1 MDLKLKIEGVRKS
14 YGSVRALNPISVD
27 VPAGEFLT
35 LLGPSGSGKTTLLQI
50 LSGLVVPDDGAIW
63 IDEKLATHLPP
74 SQRDIG
80 MVFQNYALFPHMTV
94 AENIA
99 FPLQMRGMKSADIAP
114 KVRRILEIVQ
124 LPHMA
129 DRFPRE
135 LSGGQQQRVALARC
149 AVYEPPIILMDEPLG
164 ALDKNLRDQMQLE
177 IIHLHKAL
185 STTILYVTHD
195 QEEAMAMSD
204 RICLMKDGQ
213 IEQIGTPRDLY
224 RAPRTEFVANFFGR
238 SNVFKCTVKNRFEN
252 TVLLD
257 APIGPMIATNSSREE
272 EVRKGQDVSV
282 VVRPEDVRFLKDN
295 ESADNEIVVN
305 LRQRVMTGA
314 TTRYLAESKDNT
326 PIEILSFSSTGT
338 LTVGDECRVGWSK
351 ENVTIVR

>member
-1 MDLKLKIEGVRKS
+1 MDLKLKIEGVSKS
-14 YGSVRALNPISVD
+14 YGAVRALNPISVD

-50 LSGLVVPDDGAIW
+50 LSGLVVPDDGGIW
-63 IDEKLATHLPP
+63 IDGKLATHLPP

-99 FPLQMRGMKSADIAP
+99 FPLQMRRMKSAEIAP
-114 KVRRILEIVQ
+114 KVRRILDIVQ
-124 LPHMA
+124 LPHLA

-177 IIHLHKAL
+177 IVHLHKTL

-204 RICLMKDGQ
+204 RICLMKDGR
-213 IEQIGTPRDLY
+213 IEQLGTPRDLY
-224 RAPRTEFVANFFGR
+224 RSPRTEFVANFFGR
-238 SNVFKCTVKNRFEN
+238 SNVFRCTVKEQFDQ

-257 APIGPMIATNSSREE
+257 APVGPIIVNGYRP
-272 EVRKGQDVSV
+272 GQKANRGQTMSV
-282 VVRPEDVRFLKDN
+282 VVRPEDIRFLN
-295 ESADNEIVVN
+295 GSETADNEIVVR
-305 LRQRVMTGA
+305 LEQTVMTGA
-314 TTRYLAESKDNT
+314 TTRYLARSTDDT
-326 PIEILSFSSTGT
+326 PIEILSFSSSGHSPA
-338 LTVGDECRVGWSK
+338 GGECRVGWGK
-351 ENVTIVR
+351 ENVTIVC

>member
-1 MDLKLKIEGVRKS
+1 MDLKLKIEGVSKS
-14 YGSVRALNPISVD
+14 YGVVKALNPISVD

-50 LSGLVVPDDGAIW
+50 LSGLVAPDGGAVW
-63 IDEKLATHLPP
+63 IDGKLATHLPP

-80 MVFQNYALFPHMTV
+80 MVFQSYALFPHMTV
-94 AENIA
+94 AENVA

-114 KVRRILEIVQ
+114 KVRRILDIVQ

-129 DRFPRE
+129 DRFPKE

-177 IIHLHKAL
+177 IIRLHKTLA
-185 STTILYVTHD
+185 TTVLYVTHD

-213 IEQIGTPRDLY
+213 IEQLGTPHELY
-224 RAPRTEFVANFFGR
+224 SAPRSEFVANFFGR
-238 SNVFKCTVKNRFEN
+238 SNVFKCTVKSRLDNV
-252 TVLLD
+252 VLLE
-257 APIGPMIATNSSREE
+257 APVGPMISSER
-272 EVRKGQDVSV
+272 RGGAGAKSGQTVSV
-282 VVRPEDVRFLKDN
+282 VVRPEDVCFLAAG
-295 ESADNEIVVN
+295 ESADNEIVVQ
-305 LRQRVMTGA
+305 LEQRVMTGA
-314 TTRYLAESKDNT
+314 TTRYLAKSKDNT
-326 PIEILSFSSTGT
+326 PIEILSFSSTE
-338 LTVGDECRVGWSK
+338 TVPVGGECRVGWSK
-351 ENVTIVR
+351 ENVTIVC